1 MKIALWPKEIVDNES
16 LYMDTYLLDT
26 ETPCGAVIVCPGGG
40 YSHLA
45 EHEGRPIAEVFNSL
59 GFHAFVLRYR
69 ICPTHFPEPQQDV
82 LRGIKIVRMHAN
94 EWKINSDQIAVCGF
108 SSGGHAAAS
117 SGVFFNK
124 VDANIGDAADS
135 FSARPDAMVL
145 GYPVINV
152 QPEFGHVGSGKQLA
166 GENISPEM
174 QKELSLETQV
184 SADTPPAFLWH
195 TATDAVVPMKN
206 SLVFAQALWDSGVK
220 AELHVFPEGRHGLG
234 LALNNPDI
242 QSWPK
247 LVAAFLK
254 TTCGF
259 DSIKEKESV

>member
-94 EWKINSDQIAVCGF
+94 EWKINSDQIAVCG
-108 SSGGHAAAS
+108 
-117 SGVFFNK
+117 
-124 VDANIGDAADS
+124 
-135 FSARPDAMVL
+135 
-145 GYPVINV
+145 
-152 QPEFGHVGSGKQLA
+152 
-166 GENISPEM
+166 
-174 QKELSLETQV
+174 
-184 SADTPPAFLWH
+184 
-195 TATDAVVPMKN
+195 
-206 SLVFAQALWDSGVK
+206 
-220 AELHVFPEGRHGLG
+220 
-234 LALNNPDI
+234 
-242 QSWPK
+242 
-247 LVAAFLK
+247 
-254 TTCGF
+254 
-259 DSIKEKESV
+259 